1 MTPQNRIDLSSWR
14 DAHFHYECQT
24 NADEL
29 LQSLELRGLTES
41 ERMWMKHKLYL
52 VWLIRFASASLII
65 VTCGAGAEDLEPRSY
80 ANTPVGINFLLMG
93 YSDLHGN
100 VTANPSIPLQDA
112 KLNIK
117 TVVFAFARSLDVWG
131 RSGKFDIVVPEAKL
145 TGSALFNGELK
156 ERNVTGLI
164 DPRFRF
170 SVNLYGAPALSLAEF
185 PGYQQDVIIGTSL
198 AITPPLGQYDENKL
212 VNLGN
217 NRWSFKPE
225 LGISKRL
232 GPVTLELSGA
242 GTFYTDNNE
251 FLGNHTLSQD
261 PIYQVQGHLIYAFNN
276 GVWVALDT
284 TYFTGGSSSVDGVG
298 NHDYQENTRYGCTLT
313 LPLDRNHSLKLS
325 ASNGGHTRTGSEYD
339 SIGIVWQYR
348 FGGGL

>member
-1 MTPQNRIDLSSWR
+1 M
-14 DAHFHYECQT
+14 Y
-24 NADEL
+24 
-29 LQSLELRGLTES
+29 
-41 ERMWMKHKLYL
+41 MKRKLCVVRL
-52 VWLIRFASASLII
+52 VRFASASLI
-65 VTCGAGAEDLEPRSY
+65 VVAPGAVAEDLEPRSY
-80 ANTPVGINFLLMG
+80 ANTPVGINFLLLG

-100 VTANPSIPLQDA
+100 VTANPSIPLEDA

-131 RSGKFDIVVPEAKL
+131 RSGKFDIVVPEAEL
-145 TGSALFNGELK
+145 RGSALLAGEPK

-185 PGYQQDVIIGTSL
+185 PSYQQDVIIGASL
-198 AITPPLGQYDENKL
+198 AVTAPLGQYDANRL
-212 VNLGN
+212 INLGN

-232 GPVTLELSGA
+232 GAVTLELSGA

-251 FLGNHTLSQD
+251 LLGDHTLSQN
-261 PIYQVQGHLIYAFNN
+261 PIYQVQGHLIYAFSN
-276 GVWVALDT
+276 GVWASLDT
-284 TYFTGGSSSVDGVG
+284 TYYAGGSTSVDGVG
-298 NHDYQENTRYGCTLT
+298 NHDFQENTRYGCTLT
-313 LPLDRNHSLKLS
+313 LPLNRNHSLKLN

-339 SIGIVWQYR
+339 VIGMVWQYR
-348 FGGGL
+348 FGAGL

>member
-1 MTPQNRIDLSSWR
+1 
-14 DAHFHYECQT
+14 
-24 NADEL
+24 
-29 LQSLELRGLTES
+29 
-41 ERMWMKHKLYL
+41 MWMKHKRCVVGL
-52 VWLIRFASASLII
+52 VRFASASLVI
-65 VTCGAGAEDLEPRSY
+65 VAPSAVAEDLEPRSY

-93 YSDLHGN
+93 YSDLHGS
-100 VTANPSIPLQDA
+100 VTANPSVPLQDA

-145 TGSALFNGELK
+145 SGSALFNGEPK

-170 SVNLYGAPALSLAEF
+170 SVNLYGAPAMSLAEF
-185 PGYQQDVIIGTSL
+185 PRYQQDVIIGASL
-198 AITPPLGQYDENKL
+198 AITAPLGQYDANKL

-251 FLGNHTLSQD
+251 FLGDRTLSQN
-261 PIYQVQGHLIYAFNN
+261 PIYQVQGHLIYAFSN
-276 GVWVALDT
+276 GVWASLDT
-284 TYFTGGSSSVDGVG
+284 TYFAGGSSSVDGVG
-298 NHDYQENTRYGCTLT
+298 NHDFQENTRYGCTLT
-313 LPLDRNHSLKLS
+313 LPLNRNHSLKLN

-339 SIGIVWQYR
+339 AIGIVWQYR

>member
-1 MTPQNRIDLSSWR
+1 
-14 DAHFHYECQT
+14 
-24 NADEL
+24 
-29 LQSLELRGLTES
+29 
-41 ERMWMKHKLYL
+41 MWMKPKLCVVRL
-52 VWLIRFASASLII
+52 VRFASASLII
-65 VTCGAGAEDLEPRSY
+65 VTPGAGAEDLEPRSY

-100 VTANPSIPLQDA
+100 VTANPSVPLQDA

-131 RSGKFDIVVPEAKL
+131 RSGKFDIIVPEAKL
-145 TGSALFNGELK
+145 RGSALFAGEPR

-185 PGYQQDVIIGTSL
+185 PGYQQDVIIGASL
-198 AITPPLGQYDENKL
+198 AITAPLGQYDASRL
-212 VNLGN
+212 INLGN

-232 GPVTLELSGA
+232 GAVTLELSGA
-242 GTFYTDNNE
+242 GTFYTDNDE
-251 FLGNHTLSQD
+251 FFGGHTLSQD
-261 PIYQVQGHLIYAFNN
+261 PIYQVQGHLIYAFSN
-276 GVWVALDT
+276 GVWAALDAT
-284 TYFTGGSSSVDGVG
+284 WFAGGSTAIDGVG
-298 NHDYQENTRYGCTLT
+298 NHDSQENTRYGFTLT
-313 LPLDRNHSLKLS
+313 LPLNRNHSLKLS
-325 ASNGGHTRTGSEYD
+325 ASEGGHTRTGSEYD
-339 SIGIVWQYR
+339 AIGIVWQYR

>member
-1 MTPQNRIDLSSWR
+1 
-14 DAHFHYECQT
+14 
-24 NADEL
+24 
-29 LQSLELRGLTES
+29 
-41 ERMWMKHKLYL
+41 MKRKLCVVRL
-52 VWLIRFASASLII
+52 VRFASASLI
-65 VTCGAGAEDLEPRSY
+65 VVAPGAVAEDLEPRSY
-80 ANTPVGINFLLMG
+80 ANTPVGINFLLLG

-100 VTANPSIPLQDA
+100 VTANPSIPLEDA

-131 RSGKFDIVVPEAKL
+131 RSGKFDIVVPEAEL
-145 TGSALFNGELK
+145 RGSALLAGEPK

-185 PGYQQDVIIGTSL
+185 PSYQQDVIIGASL
-198 AITPPLGQYDENKL
+198 AVTAPLGQYDANRL
-212 VNLGN
+212 INLGN

-232 GPVTLELSGA
+232 GAVTLELSGA

-251 FLGNHTLSQD
+251 LLGDHTLSQN
-261 PIYQVQGHLIYAFNN
+261 PIYQVQGHLIYAFSN
-276 GVWVALDT
+276 GVWASLDT
-284 TYFTGGSSSVDGVG
+284 TYYAGGSTSVDGVG
-298 NHDYQENTRYGCTLT
+298 NHDFQENTRYGCTLT
-313 LPLDRNHSLKLS
+313 LPLNRNHSLKLN

-339 SIGIVWQYR
+339 VIGMVWQYR
-348 FGGGL
+348 FGAGL